1 MFGTS
6 AKWLA
11 VIEDKKCEPKET
23 HKLDSLKFIFSTGSP
38 LKPSSYDYV
47 YNSIKSDVL
56 LSSITGG
63 TGKLVVSNE
72 DNLNFQVLII
82 MYL

>member
-11 VIEDKKCEPKET
+11 VIEDKKCEPKKT
-23 HKLDSLKFIFSTGSP
+23 NKLDTLKFIFSTGSP

-47 YNSIKSDVL
+47 YNSIKSDVI

-63 TGKLVVSNE
+63 TG
-72 DNLNFQVLII
+72 I
-82 MYL
+82 

>member
-11 VIEDKKCEPKET
+11 VIEDKKCSPIT
-23 HKLDSLKFIFSTGSP
+23 SHKLDTLKFIFSTGSP

-47 YNSIKSDVL
+47 YNSIKKDVI

-63 TGKLVVSNE
+63 TGKSN
-72 DNLNFQVLII
+72 
-82 MYL
+82 

>member
-11 VIEDKKCEPKET
+11 VIEDRKLEPMKT
-23 HKLDSLKFIFSTGSP
+23 HKLDTLKFIFSTGSP
-38 LKPSSYDYV
+38 LKPSSFDYV
-47 YNSIKSDVL
+47 YNSIKRDVI

-63 TGKLVVSNE
+63 TGNKYR
-72 DNLNFQVLII
+72 NFFFIFLH
-82 MYL
+82 